1 MQRYII
7 QLSNYSFKP
16 LITMK
21 STFRL
26 FMLFMA
32 VSLFEGCIT
41 IQVSPDASS
50 AKAVRD
56 DLYDSSIRTSSVN
69 KKPKKSDYIDLDD
82 ESTFVEEEEEQ
93 VTQSPTFLNSRSVYQ
108 NNYNE
113 GFSDGFRNGAFVSSP
128 WNNWYSNPFLSFGIS
143 FGNRWASPLNSFND
157 PFFGGFSSPFSNF
170 GFFGGFNSFNMG
182 YMNPYNDPFL
192 MNRMVRSSFFGGGF
206 GGFGFGGFGGLGGFG
221 GMMYNPYNY
230 YNAFGAGYYSN
241 YNAYNSGY
249 YQTNQNGAVTERT
262 IRRNVGAREDRNS
275 NRYNENNYNNS
286 PRQSS
291 NQYNSQG
298 TNQSRQNSNYNSTPN
313 SNQPKSTSN
322 QNQSESYSAPVRRN
336 SRSEY
341 TRPVEPQ
348 RSAPQTNYNYSAP
361 SSNSSSGGS
370 TGGGSTGGGGGSS
383 RGPR

>member
-1 MQRYII
+1 
-7 QLSNYSFKP
+7 
-16 LITMK
+16 MK
-21 STFRL
+21 SAFRL

-82 ESTFVEEEEEQ
+82 ESTFVEEEEEE
-93 VTQSPTFLNSRSVYQ
+93 VVQSPTFLNSRSVYQ
-108 NNYNE
+108 NNYNQ

-192 MNRMVRSSFFGGGF
+192 MNRMVLSSFFGGGF
-206 GGFGFGGFGGLGGFG
+206 GGFGGIAWQFKNRITLYTESVLYGQYINTKREFIVNQNVTSLE
-221 GMMYNPYNY
+221 NK
-230 YNAFGAGYYSN
+230 NAFS
-241 YNAYNSGY
+241 
-249 YQTNQNGAVTERT
+249 VLPL
-262 IRRNVGAREDRNS
+262 V
-275 NRYNENNYNNS
+275 
-286 PRQSS
+286 
-291 NQYNSQG
+291 
-298 TNQSRQNSNYNSTPN
+298 
-313 SNQPKSTSN
+313 
-322 QNQSESYSAPVRRN
+322 PVALFLSVRF
-336 SRSEY
+336 
-341 TRPVEPQ
+341 
-348 RSAPQTNYNYSAP
+348 
-361 SSNSSSGGS
+361 
-370 TGGGSTGGGGGSS
+370 
-383 RGPR
+383 